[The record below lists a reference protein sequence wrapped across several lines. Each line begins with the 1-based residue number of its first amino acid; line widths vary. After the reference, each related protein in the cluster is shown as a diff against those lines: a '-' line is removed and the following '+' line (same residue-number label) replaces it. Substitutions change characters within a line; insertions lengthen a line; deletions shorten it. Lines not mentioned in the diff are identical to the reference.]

1 MTVTGGVIEYTNLD
15 RECMYSTEEAAI
27 DILVILST
35 DYATCMSLCV
45 TMSLG
50 SSLRTLRSARS
61 LLSCGSS
68 GAPGMATYFAFECF
82 GAPIRG
88 GVR

>member
-1 MTVTGGVIEYTNLD
+1 MTVTGGAIEYTNLD
-15 RECMYSTEEAAI
+15 SEFMYPTEGGI

-68 GAPGMATYFAFECF
+68 GAPGMATYFAFECL
-82 GAPIRG
+82 GAPKRG